1 MVHFINFVFIM
12 NISLKYILPIFVFIC
27 SPILCFA
34 TVVSSP
40 NIEFRVQVLSIFNF
54 ALIIVSLVA
63 IKQFFWPKEKNHT
76 IFQVFNM
83 VFTIVYYIVSIRFI
97 LSHRAYYEGFENLTD
112 WQIIRRSFL
121 DFNKGTVF
129 QLIILF
135 SFIIN
140 ILYIKKHGKRFY
152 LDIE

>member
-1 MVHFINFVFIM
+1 M
-12 NISLKYILPIFVFIC
+12 NISLKYIIPIFVFIFL
-27 SPILCFA
+27 PIFCFA

-54 ALIIVSLVA
+54 ALIVVSLVA
-63 IKQFFWPKEKNHT
+63 IKQFFWPREKNRT

-83 VFTIVYYIVSIRFI
+83 IFTIVYYIVSIRFI
-97 LSHRAYYEGFENLTD
+97 LAHRAYYEGFENLTD
-112 WQIIRRSFL
+112 WQIIRKSFL

-140 ILYIKKHGKRFY
+140 ILYIKRHGKRFY